1 VGFAVRGQDVPQGGS
16 GGGVAGCVRMK
27 RMCFLAALS
36 PNRKGAGWH
45 FWSTVDIAT
54 RKNDTEY
61 DTFSKLDKC
70 I

>member
-1 VGFAVRGQDVPQGGS
+1 
-16 GGGVAGCVRMK
+16 
-27 RMCFLAALS
+27 MCFLAALS

>member
-1 VGFAVRGQDVPQGGS
+1 MCSDEKNVFFGSPLAESQGG
-16 GGGVAGCVRMK
+16 GR
-27 RMCFLAALS
+27 
-36 PNRKGAGWH
+36 H

-61 DTFSKLDKC
+61 DTFSTLDKC